1 MKKRKNYG
9 RKIKRSKIN
18 LYPKRKTKAQK
29 IIGTVLLVI
38 VLAGIVFLGYC
49 LANPLLEYIEKNFG
63 TGVSSDPV
71 WTPPQESF
79 SAISET
85 NEPPAASDMPETTT
99 EAVTTA
105 PSQTAGKGYTI
116 AVPSSALANSASLS
130 AFAAKSAAEGYTAA
144 MVQLKD
150 SSGNLRYL
158 SGIEEIQ
165 DAEVI
170 KGVLTAEEISKTLS
184 DKGLT
189 PIAVVSVLADNAG
202 CAANPDMS
210 YKVTDEEN
218 VSWLDYT
225 YETPIRWADPASEAA
240 VSYNKA
246 VYDELKNAGFEE
258 IVLTDII
265 FPDFQDYDR
274 RYIESR
280 YFESG
285 RYKLLADVV
294 PAGASIQV
302 NAEDILINQFT
313 KTAEVLKNKA
323 ALSESRIL
331 VRISRAPFSTESG
344 YPADAGNL
352 LESVMGQAV
361 TRTGLTLVPMIE
373 KADFTPAEIEDMKE
387 TAEKMGYTEFYVR

>member
-29 IIGTVLLVI
+29 ILGTVLLVI
-38 VLAGIVFLGYC
+38 VLLGIVFLGYC
-49 LANPLLEYIEKNFG
+49 LANPLLRYIEEYFG
-63 TGVSSDPV
+63 ASDSNEPV
-71 WTPPQESF
+71 WTPPQEST
-79 SAISET
+79 SAVSET
-85 NEPPAASDMPETTT
+85 TESPAVTDTAESTT
-99 EAVTTA
+99 EIVTTA
-105 PSQTAGKGYTI
+105 PPQTAGKGYTI
-116 AVPSSALANSASLS
+116 TVPSSALANSASLS

-144 MVQLKD
+144 MIHLKD
-150 SSGNLRYL
+150 SAGNLRYL
-158 SGIEEIQ
+158 SGLEEVQ
-165 DAEVI
+165 DTEVI
-170 KGVLTAEEISKTLS
+170 NGTLTAEEISNTLS
-184 DKGLT
+184 EKGLA
-189 PIAVVSVLADNAG
+189 PIAVLSVLADNAG

-225 YETPIRWADPASEAA
+225 YENPVRWADPASKATIA
-240 VSYNKA
+240 YNKA
-246 VYDELKNAGFEE
+246 VYDELKNAGFEQ
-258 IVLTDII
+258 IVLADIV

-280 YFESG
+280 YFDSG

-294 PAGASIQV
+294 PEGASVQV
-302 NAEDILINQFT
+302 NAEDIVITPFT

-323 ALSESRIL
+323 ALSESTVL
-331 VRISRAPFSTESG
+331 VRISRAPFPTESG

-352 LESVMGQAV
+352 LESVMGQAA

>member
-9 RKIKRSKIN
+9 RKIKRSRIN

-29 IIGTVLLVI
+29 ILGTVLLVI
-38 VLAGIVFLGYC
+38 VLLGIVFLGYC
-49 LANPLLEYIEKNFG
+49 LANPLLRYIEEHFG
-63 TGVSSDPV
+63 ANDSNDPV
-71 WTPPQESF
+71 WTPPQEST
-79 SAISET
+79 SAVSET
-85 NEPPAASDMPETTT
+85 TESPAVSDTAESTT
-99 EAVTTA
+99 EVVTTA
-105 PSQTAGKGYTI
+105 PPQTVGNGYTI
-116 AVPSSALANSASLS
+116 TVPSSALANSASLS

-144 MVQLKD
+144 MIHLKD

-158 SGIEEIQ
+158 SGLEEVQ
-165 DAEVI
+165 DTQVI
-170 KGVLTAEEISKTLS
+170 NGTLTAEEISNTLS
-184 DKGLT
+184 EKGLA
-189 PIAVVSVLADNAG
+189 PIAMLSVLADNAG
-202 CAANPDMS
+202 CAANTDMS

-225 YETPIRWADPASEAA
+225 YESPVRWADPASKATVA
-240 VSYNKA
+240 YNKA
-246 VYDELKNAGFEE
+246 VYDELKNAGFEQ
-258 IVLTDII
+258 IVLADIV

-280 YFESG
+280 YFDSG

-294 PAGASIQV
+294 PEGASVQV
-302 NAEDILINQFT
+302 NAEDIVITPFT

-323 ALSESRIL
+323 ALSETAII
-331 VRISRAPFSTESG
+331 VRISRAPFPTESG

-352 LESVMGQAV
+352 LESVMGQAA

-373 KADFTPAEIEDMKE
+373 KADFTPAELEDMKE